1 MKRLFRMTAFTIIL
15 SLFSPASALAATLSL
30 SPSSGTLNRGCET
43 SLEVVLDTQGPQ
55 TGQPPAQTDGTD
67 AILIYDPS
75 RFSISTASITP
86 NTNVYPDFPG
96 NNVDEASGKITIS
109 GLASVSTPF
118 SGKGTL
124 ATLRFSVKDSAPTG
138 VTQINFDFDPYN
150 KAKTIDSN
158 VVERATIVD
167 VLNSVVNGSYTIGTG
182 TCSPQ
187 PQPTVTPTPRP
198 VTPGYVVPGPGG
210 QEVAYATPA
219 GQPKT
224 LDQFVDSTGKG
235 PGTPQLTF
243 TLAIFGSVLTI
254 LGILGLALL

>member
-1 MKRLFRMTAFTIIL
+1 MKRLFRMTAFVIIL
-15 SLFSPASALAATLSL
+15 SLFSPAPALAATLSL
-30 SPSSGTLNRGCET
+30 SPSSNTMSRGCET
-43 SLEVVLDTQGPQ
+43 SLEVVLDTQG
-55 TGQPPAQTDGTD
+55 TQTDGTD

-75 RFSISTASITP
+75 RFSISTASITS

-118 SGKGTL
+118 TGKGTL

-138 VTQINFDFDPYN
+138 VTQINFDFDPNN

-158 VVERATIVD
+158 VVERTTIVD
-167 VLNSVVNGSYTIGTG
+167 VLNSVVNGSYTIGT
-182 TCSPQ
+182 SPCN
-187 PQPTVTPTPRP
+187 PLPTVTPTPRP
-198 VTPGYVVPGPGG
+198 GTPGYVVPGPGG
-210 QEVAYATPA
+210 QGAVYMSTPS
-219 GQPKT
+219 GTYTPPTTYIPVKT
-224 LDQFVDSTGKG
+224 LPEG
-235 PGTPQLTF
+235 GTKELTF